1 MKAIINGKIV
11 LENSIINNKILI
23 FNNRIVDIIDDE
35 GQDLSKMDIIDAK
48 GHFIA
53 PGLIDLHTHGAG
65 GYEFGDETENYID
78 FITKKFAECGVTGF
92 LATLPAMSQ
101 ENLIKTL
108 DDIREYMNEN
118 KAGGAKILG
127 VHLEGPLLNPIRKGA
142 MMEENLY
149 VLDKNIIDKY
159 KDIIKIITYA
169 PEMDKD
175 NEFLKY
181 IKLNTEIVL
190 SIGHSNA
197 TYDEAI
203 NAIDLGV
210 EHCTHLFNAMT
221 PLSHRDLGVVG
232 AALESNITTEIIAD
246 GIHVKPEL
254 FNMLLKN
261 KEKSKIVLVT
271 DSIRPAGLEDGEYN
285 LGGQKVF
292 KVNQEVRMENG
303 VLAGSVL
310 TLNKAVKNFV
320 ENTNLRINE
329 GTCLASINPTRVI
342 NANKNKGSIRIGKD
356 SDMII
361 MNDNFDVY
369 MTIVKGDIVFVDK
382 EIE

>member
-1 MKAIINGKIV
+1 
-11 LENSIINNKILI
+11 
-23 FNNRIVDIIDDE
+23 
-35 GQDLSKMDIIDAK
+35 
-48 GHFIA
+48 
-53 PGLIDLHTHGAG
+53 
-65 GYEFGDETENYID
+65 
-78 FITKKFAECGVTGF
+78 
-92 LATLPAMSQ
+92 MSQ
-101 ENLIKTL
+101 ENLIKVL

-246 GIHVKPEL
+246 GIHVKPEI

-303 VLAGSVL
+303 VLVGSVL

-329 GTCLASINPTRVI
+329 GTFLASINPARVI
-342 NANKNKGSIRIGKD
+342 NASKNKGGIRIGKD
-356 SDMII
+356 SDIII

-369 MTIVKGDIVFVDK
+369 MTIVKGDIVFVNK
-382 EIE
+382 EID